1 MPPDTAH
8 DALAA
13 SAMAAG
19 QESAG
24 TPTSRGMPEPTTR
37 VKVSDNDQLDVWVAG
52 EGEPV
57 VLIHGAMTRDLLKP
71 LMDELVKKHRYQVI
85 HYGRRGHG
93 GHGPPGETADIP
105 GQAADVVAVLDALG
119 VDKAH
124 VAGHSFGAYIALEMA
139 TQAPERLLSA
149 VLLEPPLAQAQTEA
163 VRQAMK
169 ELAEVA
175 MPLVVDKYTSGDAD
189 GAVTAFLDFT
199 SGVQDT
205 VELIEPVLPEGAR
218 ALAAADLNTWLQ
230 ADLPAMGSWMADPAA
245 VTQLTTPIVWIG
257 GADSPPL
264 FADSRALVQGWR
276 PAMKAATIVGA
287 GHYFPVL
294 QPAETATAIDELVRS
309 PSGR

>member
-1 MPPDTAH
+1 
-8 DALAA
+8 
-13 SAMAAG
+13 
-19 QESAG
+19 
-24 TPTSRGMPEPTTR
+24 
-37 VKVSDNDQLDVWVAG
+37 
-52 EGEPV
+52 
-57 VLIHGAMTRDLLKP
+57 
-71 LMDELVKKHRYQVI
+71 MDELVKTDRYQVI

-93 GHGPPGETADIP
+93 GHGLPGETADIP

-139 TQAPERLLSA
+139 TQAAGRLLSA

-163 VRQAMK
+163 VQQALK
-169 ELAEVA
+169 QLAEVA
-175 MPLVVDKYTSGDAD
+175 MPLVVDRYTSGDAD

-199 SGVQDT
+199 SGVQDA
-205 VELIEPVLPEGAR
+205 VELIEPALPQGAR

-230 ADLPAMGSWMADPAA
+230 ADLPAMGSWMADPVA

-264 FADSRALVQGWR
+264 FADSRALVQEWR

-294 QPAETATAIDELVRS
+294 KSAETATALDELLRS
-309 PSGR
+309 QAPDRSA

>member
-1 MPPDTAH
+1 MAPDTAQ
-8 DALAA
+8 DTLAA
-13 SAMAAG
+13 SAMAAS

-24 TPTSRGMPEPTTR
+24 TPTSRSMPEPTTR
-37 VKVSDNDQLDVWVAG
+37 VRVSDKDQLDVWVAG
-52 EGEPV
+52 EGAPV

-71 LMDELVKKHRYQVI
+71 LMDELVKKDRYQVI

-93 GHGPPGETADIP
+93 GHGLPGETADIP
-105 GQAADVVAVLDALG
+105 GQVADVVAVLDALG

-139 TQAPERLLSA
+139 TQAAGRLLSA

-163 VRQAMK
+163 VQQALK
-169 ELAEVA
+169 QLAEVA

-199 SGVQDT
+199 SDVQDA
-205 VELIEPVLPEGAR
+205 VELIEPALPEGAR

-230 ADLPAMGSWMADPAA
+230 ADLPAMGSWTADPAA

-257 GADSPPL
+257 GAESPPL
-264 FADSRALVQGWR
+264 FADSRALVQEWR

-294 QPAETATAIDELVRS
+294 RPAETATALDELLRS
-309 PSGR
+309 QAP